1 MPISARGEQMAT
13 EPPGEADAKTS
24 AGRKEEYERNL
35 ESLKRKPGR
44 FQVFAEPVFDGGSHP
59 ENFVDH
65 ECAFAARNIRRLA
78 PRSIL
83 DVGSYRHFLLGL
95 QAHFP
100 VATVDVRNRQPLFPG
115 ETVFTGDAKRL
126 DLPDRSFDLVLSLC
140 TLEHLGLGRYG
151 DDLDFEADGKA
162 FREMVRVLKP
172 GGHLLFS
179 TTITRARP
187 AIGFN
192 AHRIYSYAM
201 LREFCDELIPV
212 EEMFYSHRLKTSC
225 PLEEVTAAPQGW
237 DVYCGCWQKP

>member
-1 MPISARGEQMAT
+1 MPLTAPNGSSPEI
-13 EPPGEADAKTS
+13 P
-24 AGRKEEYERNL
+24 AGRREEYERNL
-35 ESLKRKPGR
+35 EALKRTPGR
-44 FQVFAEPVFDGGSHP
+44 FQVFPEPAFEGGTHP

-100 VATVDVRNRQPLFPG
+100 VTTVDVRKRQPLLSE
-115 ETVFTGDAKRL
+115 ETVLTGDAKKL
-126 DLPDRSFDLVLSLC
+126 GLPDLSFDLVLSLC

-151 DDLDFEADGKA
+151 DELDFKADGKA
-162 FREMVRVLKP
+162 FREWVRVLKP
-172 GGHLLFS
+172 GGHLIFS

-187 AIGFN
+187 AVGFN
-192 AHRIYSYAM
+192 AHRIYSQEM
-201 LREFCDELIPV
+201 LRGFCEGLIPQ
-212 EEMFYSHRLKTSC
+212 EEMFYSHRLKKPC
-225 PLEEVTAAPQGW
+225 PPEEITAAPRGW

>member
-1 MPISARGEQMAT
+1 MAN
-13 EPPGEADAKTS
+13 PPEVPNPKQ
-24 AGRKEEYERNL
+24 KEDYERSL
-35 ESLKRKPGR
+35 EALKRNPGP
-44 FQVFAEPVFDGGSHP
+44 FQVFPEPVFEPGSHP
-59 ENFVDH
+59 ENFVDY

-100 VATVDVRNRQPLFPG
+100 VTTMDVRNRKPLFPG
-115 ETVFTGDAKRL
+115 ETTLTGDAKRL

-151 DDLDFEADGKA
+151 DALDFEADGKA
-162 FREMVRVLKP
+162 FREMVRVLKG

-179 TTITRARP
+179 STITRAHP

-192 AHRIYSYAM
+192 AHRIYSYGM
-201 LREFCDELIPV
+201 LRQFCTGLVLV
-212 EEMFYSHRLKTSC
+212 EEKFFSHRLKTFC
-225 PLEEVTAAPQGW
+225 DPEEVTADPQGW
-237 DVYCGCWQKP
+237 DVYCGCWRKP